1 MNSVPTKFDRLD
13 MNRLITFTQ
22 QAFQKVGT
30 NERDASLM
38 AKLLVETDLRG
49 VFSHGTRQLDGYI
62 QMMIDQKV
70 NPRPNIQIEVSGQTT
85 AVFDGDGGM
94 GHLPSY
100 QAAQFVVEAAKS
112 SGIAGAVTRNHFHFG
127 AAGKYSRLALEQ
139 DCIGFATSAHRF
151 RPSKDHSILSASGA
165 SPISFAIPAGKQPPI
180 VVDMGAYLGGSGKLS
195 QDQLF
200 KYIPATFFKFI
211 GLGAAAHMMGG
222 FMAGIWMSD
231 PEVNQNAWEGANQG
245 AFICA
250 IDISRFRDLEHFK
263 QEVDR
268 HQKDIQQMI
277 PAPGY
282 DQANLPGTLEY
293 QREKEWAQIG
303 IPIGVDHQ
311 SILNVV
317 ANKIGLEPLFSN

>member
-22 QAFQKVGT
+22 QAFQKAGT

-94 GHLPSY
+94 GHLASY

-151 RPSKDHSILSASGA
+151 MPRKDHSILSASGA

-180 VVDMGAYLGGSGKLS
+180 VVDMGAYLGGSG
-195 QDQLF
+195 
-200 KYIPATFFKFI
+200 
-211 GLGAAAHMMGG
+211 
-222 FMAGIWMSD
+222 
-231 PEVNQNAWEGANQG
+231 E
-245 AFICA
+245 
-250 IDISRFRDLEHFK
+250 
-263 QEVDR
+263 
-268 HQKDIQQMI
+268 
-277 PAPGY
+277 
-282 DQANLPGTLEY
+282 
-293 QREKEWAQIG
+293 
-303 IPIGVDHQ
+303 
-311 SILNVV
+311 
-317 ANKIGLEPLFSN
+317 